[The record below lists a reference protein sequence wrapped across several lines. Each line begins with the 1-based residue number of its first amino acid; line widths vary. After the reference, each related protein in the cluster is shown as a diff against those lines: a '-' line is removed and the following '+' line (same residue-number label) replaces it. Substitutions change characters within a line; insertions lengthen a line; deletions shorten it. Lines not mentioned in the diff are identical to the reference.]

1 MMETFLVFKLRRII
15 LKAECLITLMLFQ
28 MEESKKFTA
37 PATYT
42 SQSLQTNVGESAEN
56 HGAHAVRILPSDRP
70 IHATV
75 SSGGFPVS
83 SPPAHVTAAGSTPLQ
98 HQLPT
103 SDVKTPTMS
112 TGLPSSHLGRDSS
125 SFAYPRVER
134 PQIKLDG
141 VPNVASYVSQVPGNS
156 LFHHVSFSW

>member
-1 MMETFLVFKLRRII
+1 MVFKLLRVI

-28 MEESKKFTA
+28 MEEIKKFTA

-42 SQSLQTNVGESAEN
+42 SQSLQTNVGGSAEHRGAS
-56 HGAHAVRILPSDRP
+56 HGVRILPSDRP

-83 SPPAHVTAAGSTPLQ
+83 SPPAHVTAACSTPLQ

-103 SDVKTPTMS
+103 SDVKAPTMS
-112 TGLPSSHLGRDSS
+112 TGLPSGHLGRDSS